1 MIRKRLFRVGACA
14 FALTLVLG
22 AFAAGAGASR
32 FTPGA
37 PGLGDP
43 FFPLAGNGGYDV
55 EKYTLKIDYDP
66 ATDRLVGTATIVAE
80 ATHGLKSFNLDL
92 RDFLTVSS
100 VRIGTKQGFK
110 MEAAEWSHSGQEL
123 TVFPREKPREGA
135 FFSVVV
141 EYAGIVEP
149 VEDPDES
156 IEGFIPTD
164 DGAYVVNEP
173 QGSPGWYPANDNPN
187 DKALFDIS
195 ITVPEGLTAL
205 GNGRLVSTSTANGK
219 TTWNWSQSVPMA
231 PYLATASNGRF
242 NLTTTTLPDGTP
254 NYVAI
259 DSLITSNPAVL
270 ANIPAMQAY
279 FSSIYG
285 PYPPDAIG
293 AIVDRA
299 GFVGYALESQSKANY
314 PGMPSSGTLAHEIAH
329 EWFGNSVS
337 LKIWP
342 DMWLNE
348 GFARFSE
355 WMWTE
360 NLGTRTAAQAF
371 TTAYSRAAT
380 SSFWQIP
387 PAALPNPAELF
398 NNTVYE
404 RGAMTIQ
411 ALRVKIGELAF
422 WQLVRSWAADNRY
435 GNVNTA
441 DFIAAAEK
449 ASGQD
454 LDNFFNVWL
463 FQPGK
468 PTTW

>member
-1 MIRKRLFRVGACA
+1 MRTRRLGVFFLA
-14 FALTLVLG
+14 FAIAVG
-22 AFAAGAGASR
+22 VFSASASATR

-55 EKYTLKIDYDP
+55 QSYDLEIDYDP
-66 ATDRLVGTATIVAE
+66 ATDMLAGKATIVAE

-92 RDFLTVSS
+92 RDFLTVTS
-100 VRIGTKQGFK
+100 IETGTKKGFR
-110 MEAAEWSHSGQEL
+110 MQAAEWSHSGQEL
-123 TVFPREKPREGA
+123 TVFPREKPRERTQ
-135 FFSVVV
+135 FSVVV
-141 EYAGIVEP
+141 TYEGIVEP
-149 VEDPDES
+149 VVDPDES

-231 PYLATASNGRF
+231 PYLATATNGRF
-242 NLTTTTLPDGTP
+242 DLTVTALPDGTP
-254 NYVAI
+254 NYVAV
-259 DSLITSNPAVL
+259 DPLITSSRAVL
-270 ANIPAMQAY
+270 ANIPAMHAY

-285 PYPPDAIG
+285 PYPADAIG

-299 GFVGYALESQSKANY
+299 GFVGYALETQSKANY
-314 PGMPSSGTLAHEIAH
+314 ASMPGSGTLSHEIAH

-337 LKIWP
+337 LKVWP

-371 TTAYSRAAT
+371 TTAYSRSAT
-380 SSFWQIP
+380 SSFWQTP
-387 PAALPNPAELF
+387 PAALPNPTVLF
-398 NNTVYE
+398 TTAVYE

-422 WQLVRSWAADNRY
+422 WQLVRDWAADNRY

-441 DFIAAAEK
+441 DFIAAAER
-449 ASGQD
+449 ASGMD
-454 LDNFFNVWL
+454 LDAFFDVWL

-468 PTTW
+468 PTSW

>member
-1 MIRKRLFRVGACA
+1 MRTRHLGVFLLA
-14 FALTLVLG
+14 FALAVGVLS
-22 AFAAGAGASR
+22 ATASANR
-32 FTPGA
+32 FTPGSA
-37 PGLGDP
+37 GLGDP

-55 EKYTLKIDYDP
+55 EKYTLKLDYDP

-92 RDFLTVSS
+92 RDFLTVTSI
-100 VRIGTKQGFK
+100 RTGTKQGFK

-135 FFSVVV
+135 QFSVVV
-141 EYAGIVEP
+141 EYSGVVEP
-149 VEDPDES
+149 ITDPDDS
-156 IEGFIPTD
+156 IEGFVPTD

-195 ITVPEGLTAL
+195 VTVPEGLTAL
-205 GNGRLVSTSTANGK
+205 ANGRLVSTSTANGK

-231 PYLATASNGRF
+231 PYLATATNGRF
-242 NLTTTTLPDGTP
+242 DLTVTTLPDGTP
-254 NYVAI
+254 NYVAV
-259 DSLITSNPAVL
+259 DSLITSSRAVL

-299 GFVGYALESQSKANY
+299 GFVGYALETQSKANY

-329 EWFGNSVS
+329 EWFGDSVS

-371 TTAYSRAAT
+371 TTAYSRSAT

-387 PAALPNPAELF
+387 PAVIPDPSVLF
-398 NNTVYE
+398 TTAVYE
-404 RGAMTIQ
+404 RGAMTLQ
-411 ALRVKIGELAF
+411 ALRVKIGDLAF
-422 WQLVRSWAADNRY
+422 FQLMRGWATDNRY

-441 DFIAAAEK
+441 DFIAAAEE
-449 ASGQD
+449 ASGMD
-454 LDNFFNVWL
+454 LDSFFNVWL

-468 PTTW
+468 PTSW

>member
-1 MIRKRLFRVGACA
+1 
-14 FALTLVLG
+14 
-22 AFAAGAGASR
+22 
-32 FTPGA
+32 
-37 PGLGDP
+37 
-43 FFPLAGNGGYDV
+43 
-55 EKYTLKIDYDP
+55 
-66 ATDRLVGTATIVAE
+66 
-80 ATHGLKSFNLDL
+80 
-92 RDFLTVSS
+92 
-100 VRIGTKQGFK
+100 
-110 MEAAEWSHSGQEL
+110 MEAAEWAHSGQEL
-123 TVFPREKPREGA
+123 TVFPREKPREGTQ
-135 FFSVVV
+135 FSVVV
-141 EYAGIVEP
+141 EYSGVVEP
-149 VEDPDES
+149 ITDPDDS

-187 DKALFDIS
+187 DKALFDFS

-205 GNGRLVSTSTANGK
+205 ANGRLVSTSTANGK

-231 PYLATASNGRF
+231 PYLATATNGRF
-242 NLTTTTLPDGTP
+242 DLTVTTLPDGTP
-254 NYVAI
+254 NYVAV
-259 DSLITSNPAVL
+259 DSLITSSRAVL

-299 GFVGYALESQSKANY
+299 GFVGYALETQSKANY

-371 TTAYSRAAT
+371 TTAYSRSAT

-387 PAALPNPAELF
+387 PAVIPDPSVLF
-398 NNTVYE
+398 TTAVYE
-404 RGAMTIQ
+404 RGAMTLQ
-411 ALRVKIGELAF
+411 ALRVKIGDLAF
-422 WQLVRSWAADNRY
+422 FQLIRGWAADNRY

-441 DFIAAAEK
+441 DFIAAAEQ
-449 ASGQD
+449 ASGMD

>member
-1 MIRKRLFRVGACA
+1 MRTRRFGLCLLALALAVG
-14 FALTLVLG
+14 TV
-22 AFAAGAGASR
+22 AATASANR
-32 FTPGA
+32 FTPGSA
-37 PGLGDP
+37 GLGDP

-55 EKYTLKIDYDP
+55 QKYTLQLDYDP

-80 ATHGLKSFNLDL
+80 ATQGLKSFNLDL
-92 RDFLTVSS
+92 RDFLTVTS
-100 VRIGTKQGFK
+100 IKTGTKQGFK
-110 MEAAEWSHSGQEL
+110 MEEAEWSHVGQEL
-123 TVFPREKPREGA
+123 TVFPREKPRERTQ
-135 FFSVVV
+135 FSVVV
-141 EYAGIVEP
+141 EYEGIVQP
-149 VEDPDES
+149 ITDPDDS
-156 IEGFIPTD
+156 IEGFVPTA

-195 ITVPEGLTAL
+195 ITVPEGRTAL
-205 GNGRLVSTSTANGK
+205 ANGVLVSTETANGK
-219 TTWNWSQSVPMA
+219 TTWNWSHSTPMA
-231 PYLATASNGRF
+231 PYLATATNGF
-242 NLTTTTLPDGTP
+242 FDLTVTTLPDGTP
-254 NYVAI
+254 NYVAV
-259 DSLITSNPAVL
+259 DPTITTSRAVL
-270 ANIPAMQAY
+270 ANIPAIQAY

-299 GFVGYALESQSKANY
+299 PNVGYALETQSKANY
-314 PGMPSSGTLAHEIAH
+314 ASMPSLNTLAHEIAH
-329 EWFGNSVS
+329 EWFGDSVS
-337 LKIWP
+337 LKVWP

-371 TTAYSRAAT
+371 TTSYSRAAT

-387 PAALPNPAELF
+387 PAALPDASVLF
-398 NNTVYE
+398 TTAVYE

-422 WQLVRSWAADNRY
+422 WQLVRGWAADNKS
-435 GNVNTA
+435 GNVNTD
-441 DFIAAAEK
+441 DFIAAAEQ
-449 ASGQD
+449 ASGME
-454 LDNFFNVWL
+454 LDAFFDVWL

-468 PTTW
+468 PTVW

>member
-1 MIRKRLFRVGACA
+1 MRMRRLALCLVALVLAVGA
-14 FALTLVLG
+14 FS
-22 AFAAGAGASR
+22 ASASATR

-37 PGLGDP
+37 PGMGDP

-55 EKYTLKIDYDP
+55 QSYDLVLDFDP
-66 ATDRLVGTATIVAE
+66 ATDRLVGKATIVAE

-92 RDFLTVSS
+92 RDFLTVTS
-100 VRIGTKQGFK
+100 IQTGTKKGFR
-110 MEAAEWSHSGQEL
+110 MQAAEWSHSGQEL
-123 TVFPREKPREGA
+123 TVFPREKPRERTQ
-135 FFSVVV
+135 FSVVV
-141 EYAGIVEP
+141 EYEGVVEP
-149 VEDPDES
+149 IVDPDES

-231 PYLATASNGRF
+231 PYLATATNGRF
-242 NLTTTTLPDGTP
+242 DLTVTTLPDGTP
-254 NYVAI
+254 NYVAV
-259 DSLITSNPAVL
+259 DPLITSSRAVL

-279 FSSIYG
+279 FASIYG
-285 PYPPDAIG
+285 PYPADAIG

-299 GFVGYALESQSKANY
+299 GFVGYALETQSKANY
-314 PGMPSSGTLAHEIAH
+314 ASMPGSGTLSHEIAH

-337 LKIWP
+337 LKVWP

-371 TTAYSRAAT
+371 TTAYSRSAT

-387 PAALPNPAELF
+387 PAALPDPSVLF
-398 NNTVYE
+398 TTAVYE

-422 WQLVRSWAADNRY
+422 WQLVRDWAADNRY

-441 DFIAAAEK
+441 DFIAAAER
-449 ASGQD
+449 ASGMD
-454 LDNFFNVWL
+454 LDAFFDVWL

-468 PTTW
+468 PTSW